1 MKNIFMEN
9 QKEITFEEYMAYKK
23 DGRENLGD
31 NLPVAVYR
39 MLEYSLRNTLIE
51 EYGKETQIKI
61 FRKAGYQAGTFFA
74 KNYLNCDLPLERF
87 LGDLQTQM
95 ETMKIGVLRV
105 EGVNSDD
112 GTIML
117 TVSEDANMNHL
128 TCQAKQVAAGDY
140 SQHAS
145 YLGEFSEAFNTMIEQ
160 LREREN
166 LLMKKAEMAE
176 NYNRLLIELTHSHQ
190 ECIMVVDAHSGEIV
204 YCNKSKN
211 GDGEFAEGKC
221 STCCGCEQRLTIH
234 DEILK
239 WKDTEKKISRN
250 DSDKYTVW
258 EKEDSEG
265 RIYQITTYAIE
276 WKEKEVYVH
285 IITDI
290 TESRRKGMILED
302 KAYRDPGT
310 GLYNRRYFEEY
321 MERALLKREQLT
333 LCYIDID
340 GLKYVNDKYGYLEGD
355 NYIAMIVAAIKNKA
369 KYIRV

>member
-1 MKNIFMEN
+1 MEDKNSVLLFEYLRSILYDSEINRLDIDQLDEPF
-9 QKEITFEEYMAYKK
+9 QKLGKGMQYLQEAVEEMLRYSADLSCGNLSGPYPS
-23 DGRENLGD
+23 RENFLCV
-31 NLPVAVYR
+31 NL
-39 MLEYSLRNTLIE
+39 
-51 EYGKETQIKI
+51 
-61 FRKAGYQAGTFFA
+61 
-74 KNYLNCDLPLERF
+74 KNLH
-87 LGDLQTQM
+87 
-95 ETMKIGVLRV
+95 
-105 EGVNSDD
+105 
-112 GTIML
+112 
-117 TVSEDANMNHL
+117 ANMNHL
-128 TCQAKQVAAGDY
+128 TWQAKQVAAGDY

-290 TESRRKGMILED
+290 TESRKKGMILED

-340 GLKYVNDKYGYLEGD
+340 GLKYVNDKYGHLEGD

>member
-1 MKNIFMEN
+1 
-9 QKEITFEEYMAYKK
+9 
-23 DGRENLGD
+23 
-31 NLPVAVYR
+31 
-39 MLEYSLRNTLIE
+39 
-51 EYGKETQIKI
+51 
-61 FRKAGYQAGTFFA
+61 
-74 KNYLNCDLPLERF
+74 
-87 LGDLQTQM
+87 
-95 ETMKIGVLRV
+95 
-105 EGVNSDD
+105 
-112 GTIML
+112 
-117 TVSEDANMNHL
+117 MNHL
-128 TCQAKQVAAGDY
+128 TWQAKQVAAGDY
-140 SQHAS
+140 SQHVS

-176 NYNRLLIELTHSHQ
+176 NYNRLLIELTHSRQ

-340 GLKYVNDKYGYLEGD
+340 GLKYVNDKYGHLEGD